1 MREELVGVA
10 VKTPQRLGFLGE
22 LRTRF
27 SKGGTVG
34 WTGTGW
40 SVELRD
46 FIELWVGVLDYKR
59 NFPEV
64 SK

>member
-1 MREELVGVA
+1 MGGGCNGE
-10 VKTPQRLGFLGE
+10 PQRLGFLGE

-34 WTGTGW
+34 WRGTGC

-46 FIELWVGVLDYKR
+46 
-59 NFPEV
+59 
-64 SK
+64 

>member
-1 MREELVGVA
+1 MKGSLSGDSRTHEGGVGGGCSED
-10 VKTPQRLGFLGE
+10 PQRLGFLGE

-46 FIELWVGVLDYKR
+46 
-59 NFPEV
+59 
-64 SK
+64 